1 MKKLIFSILII
12 ALVFGLGTFQST
24 LAEYPERPI
33 NLTVGFRAGGAV
45 DTMGRLLAKSTGD
58 ILGQPMLVLNKAGA
72 GGGRAVT
79 ALKNAKPDGYNL
91 CFVVGT
97 AYYFNPHAAKT
108 QYTLD
113 DFTHI
118 TSCSKGQEAWVTSV
132 KKPFKDW
139 QGMIAY
145 AREKGVI
152 TAASFNPIDKLYL
165 KIIAKRDGINISA
178 VPTKGGAGM
187 VPAVLGGHVDF
198 GFSGGIHYSHAKSG
212 KMRVLA
218 GMGSERLRDFPDAPT
233 MKELGYNIVLENYF
247 MISGPKGLPKNIA
260 KKLNDAFVKAIK
272 NQAFVDLVTKKMHFP
287 IVVLGP
293 DELPGKLKEL
303 SKASK
308 NLFDSVKK

>member
-1 MKKLIFSILII
+1 MKKLMFLF
-12 ALVFGLGTFQST
+12 LVFVLFFSFISISSA

-45 DTMGRLLAKSTGD
+45 DTMGRLLAKSVGD
-58 ILGQPMLVLNKAGA
+58 ILGQPMLVLNKAG
-72 GGGRAVT
+72 GGGSTAVT
-79 ALKNAKPDGYNL
+79 SLKKAKPDGYNL
-91 CFVVGT
+91 VFVVGT
-97 AYYFNPHAAKT
+97 AYYFNPHAQKT

-118 TSCSKGQEAWVTSV
+118 TTCSKGQEAWVTSTE
-132 KKPFKDW
+132 KPFKDW
-139 QGMIAY
+139 EGMIAY
-145 AREKGVI
+145 AKEKGVI
-152 TAASFNPIDKLYL
+152 TVASFNPIDKLYL
-165 KIIAKRDGINISA
+165 KIIAKQDGINISP

-218 GMGSERLRDFPDAPT
+218 GLGSERLVDFPDAPT

-247 MISGPKGLPKNIA
+247 MISGPKGLPGDIV

-272 NQAFVDLVTKKMHFP
+272 DQAFVDLVTKKMHFP

-303 SKASK
+303 SDASK
-308 NLFDSVKK
+308 QLFDSVK